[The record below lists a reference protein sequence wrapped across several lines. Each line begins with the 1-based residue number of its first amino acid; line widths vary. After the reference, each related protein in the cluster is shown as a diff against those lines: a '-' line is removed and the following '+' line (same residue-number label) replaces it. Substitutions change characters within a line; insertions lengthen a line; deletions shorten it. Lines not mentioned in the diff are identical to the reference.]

1 MIQQQLQGC
10 IFQALKNLKI
20 DITPDQID
28 IEKPKNP
35 EHGDYATNLAMRL
48 VKVARLRQGSDGQA
62 KKAPP
67 QIALDI
73 LNELEKDKKAQKYF
87 SFSVVGGYV
96 NIKLT
101 DSYLIEI
108 LSSKVNK
115 DFGKSVLGKG
125 QKVLLEFVSANPTG
139 PLHIG
144 HGRWAA
150 IGDVLANILK
160 YTGFKVTEEF
170 YINDQGNQVES
181 LRASVE
187 AVRQNKEIPA
197 DGYHGHYVQNLA
209 KEKKDPI
216 KLLLAQQKAVLN
228 KMGVEF
234 DSWFSEK
241 KLHQQNKVKQAIEL
255 LQKKDLVEKRDKA
268 VWFKSSD
275 FGDDKDRVLIRE
287 TGEATYFA
295 ADIAYHKNKLA
306 RGYDLLINIWGAD
319 HHGYVARLKAA
330 LKALTGDKDFNKLH
344 IILGQLVTLYRAG
357 VPVRMSKR
365 TGEMITLEEVIEEIG
380 QDAARYFLVSRST
393 DTHLDFD
400 LEIAKKKS
408 EENPVYYIQ
417 YAHARICS
425 ILRQNEAQIKGSI
438 KRDTLESLERK
449 IILAIAQIPDELEL
463 ISQTYNIHRLTYL
476 AQELAKMF
484 HSFYHEY
491 RVLSDNKED
500 TLWRLEFIKAIKQV
514 LEIILTLLGVSAPER
529 M

>member
-1 MIQQQLQGC
+1 M
-10 IFQALKNLKI
+10 
-20 DITPDQID
+20 
-28 IEKPKNP
+28 
-35 EHGDYATNLAMRL
+35 
-48 VKVARLRQGSDGQA
+48 
-62 KKAPP
+62 
-67 QIALDI
+67 
-73 LNELEKDKKAQKYF
+73 
-87 SFSVVGGYV
+87 
-96 NIKLT
+96 
-101 DSYLIEI
+101 
-108 LSSKVNK
+108 
-115 DFGKSVLGKG
+115 
-125 QKVLLEFVSANPTG
+125 
-139 PLHIG
+139 
-144 HGRWAA
+144 
-150 IGDVLANILK
+150 
-160 YTGFKVTEEF
+160 
-170 YINDQGNQVES
+170 
-181 LRASVE
+181 
-187 AVRQNKEIPA
+187 
-197 DGYHGHYVQNLA
+197 
-209 KEKKDPI
+209 
-216 KLLLAQQKAVLN
+216 
-228 KMGVEF
+228 
-234 DSWFSEK
+234 
-241 KLHQQNKVKQAIEL
+241 
-255 LQKKDLVEKRDKA
+255 
-268 VWFKSSD
+268 
-275 FGDDKDRVLIRE
+275 
-287 TGEATYFA
+287 
-295 ADIAYHKNKLA
+295 
-306 RGYDLLINIWGAD
+306 LINIWGAD